1 MQVRAPPPRC
11 APRAWCTR
19 RAEPV
24 RTLGFLETMS
34 PRRRCPDSRI
44 NTAPVS
50 CLLGSLSTGG
60 WGLGDRALSRCP
72 ARDPYGACL
81 THTISYEGIRVDTNM
96 NKGDNFTCNAY
107 LGESRG

>member
-81 THTISYEGIRVDTNM
+81 THPEVHDTLY
-96 NKGDNFTCNAY
+96 DT
-107 LGESRG
+107 

>member
-24 RTLGFLETMS
+24 RTLGFLETCLLGAVV
-34 PRRRCPDSRI
+34 RTSRI

-81 THTISYEGIRVDTNM
+81 THFVGS
-96 NKGDNFTCNAY
+96 
-107 LGESRG
+107 SREASAGVSGMSWIPRDPSVNT

>member
-81 THTISYEGIRVDTNM
+81 THFIKAHTPRTAPNV
-96 NKGDNFTCNAY
+96 
-107 LGESRG
+107 R